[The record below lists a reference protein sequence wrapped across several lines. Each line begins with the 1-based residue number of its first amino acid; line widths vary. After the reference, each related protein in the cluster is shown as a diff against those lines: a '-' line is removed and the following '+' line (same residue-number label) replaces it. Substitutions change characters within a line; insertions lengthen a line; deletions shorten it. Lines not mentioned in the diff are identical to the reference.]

1 MRKIMMIQDERAY
14 CLNTAFTKPDSL
26 CRQGSLERQPFR
38 LHMQAREGSA
48 ALYDDIILSVLFDV
62 PCIKEN
68 KISLAGVA
76 AQFNLS
82 ANHFHIIFK
91 RHSGENFAA
100 YSRRVRLEY
109 AARCL
114 RRKHVSLIEI
124 ALLCGY
130 ESHEG
135 FSRAF
140 KQHFGM
146 TPQAMR
152 VQMHSLDPTL
162 IIPASAIRCE
172 VIPDQ
177 TVLRLRHIGPYDA
190 LLEPTKNFMRLV
202 RQHHGQEAFSR
213 PFILY
218 HDDPAIPMHVNSRA
232 EICCLANQ
240 PGPPVPGLQKVTL
253 PGGRYRIYRHH
264 GPYHSIHAAFV
275 QFASQSANMCNY
287 DLTDHVCRVDYI
299 AGSARKDAG
308 DVVSDICLRANA

>member
-1 MRKIMMIQDERAY
+1 MRNTMMIQDERAHGFSAN
-14 CLNTAFTKPDSL
+14 LTKPDSQ
-26 CRQGSLERQPFR
+26 CRQGSFERKPHEAHVRGFETPNTR
-38 LHMQAREGSA
+38 
-48 ALYDDIILSVLFDV
+48 YDDIILSVLFDV

-68 KISLAGVA
+68 RISLAGVA
-76 AQFNLS
+76 ARFNLS
-82 ANHFHIIFK
+82 ANHFHVIFK

-146 TPQAMR
+146 APQAMR
-152 VQMHSLDPTL
+152 AQMHAVDPART
-162 IIPASAIRCE
+162 IPASAMRYE

-177 TVLRLRHIGPYDA
+177 TVFRLRHVGPYDA
-190 LLEPTKNFMRLV
+190 LLEPTKHFMRLV
-202 RQHHGQEAFSR
+202 RQQQGHEVSSR

-218 HDDPAIPMHVNSRA
+218 HDDPAIPMHVNSRS
-232 EICCLANQ
+232 EICCTANQ
-240 PGPPVPGLQKVTL
+240 PGPAVPGLQKVTL

-264 GPYHSIHAAFV
+264 GPYGSIHAAFV
-275 QFASQSANMCNY
+275 QFASQSADVCDVNIS
-287 DLTDHVCRVDYI
+287 DHVCRVDYI
-299 AGSARKDAG
+299 AGGARDNAG
-308 DVVSDICLRANA
+308 DVVSDICIRANA